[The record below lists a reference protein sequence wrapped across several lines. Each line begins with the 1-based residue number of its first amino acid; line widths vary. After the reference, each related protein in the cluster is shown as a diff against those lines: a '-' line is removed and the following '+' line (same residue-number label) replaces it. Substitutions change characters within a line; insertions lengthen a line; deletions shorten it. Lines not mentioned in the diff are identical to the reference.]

1 MIPVLSDH
9 PTQNPATERFLAA
22 LSRNGFTGELDRSA
36 ASRLAVATDNSVYQ
50 VMPDAVVFPKSAE
63 DVVCL
68 ARLLAEPGYRDV
80 TVVPRGGGTG
90 TNGQA
95 LSPGVVVDLSRHMAR
110 VLEFNADA
118 AWVRVE
124 PGVVLDD
131 LNRQVRS
138 RGLFFGPTLS
148 PSSRA
153 TLGGMISTNASGKGS
168 RVYGRT
174 ADHVIEL
181 DLVLIDGT
189 RITTRNVTVEEA
201 SAIAK
206 QRDRE
211 GRLYATLLGTLDE
224 HGHEIA
230 ERWPDMPRTLTGYDL
245 KSARSSDGT
254 QVSLNP
260 IVAGSEGTL
269 GFIVG
274 AKLRLLPIPK
284 VKRTVALSYAE
295 FEHALAAAEVLVV
308 ANPSAIE
315 TIDSCILELAKRDAI
330 WHKVAHLLQF
340 EGEVRAVN
348 LLEFIG
354 EDASELEQRI
364 KAFTTELEATHGQPA
379 APLGILVTQSEADA
393 AALWELRK
401 KGVGLLGALAGDR
414 RPVAFVE
421 DTAVPPHKLAAY
433 VRDFRKILD
442 DAGLTYGMF
451 GHVDVGCLHVRPALN
466 LRDPA
471 DEVRLRQLSDRV
483 VQLVREY
490 GGVFWG
496 EHGKGFRSEY
506 VPEFFGAKLFAALC
520 GIKEAFDPNGQLNPG
535 KLAIVRGKGQTL
547 SSVDGP
553 KRGAQDRQITA
564 LSQQHFAVAIH
575 CNGNGQCFTTDPD
588 SVMCPSSK
596 VRRDRVH
603 SPKGRAAMIREWL
616 RQLSRKGFDA
626 GARLRDDSAPTAGVA
641 DWLDR
646 MARYRDARDYDFS
659 NEVYD
664 ALDGCLSCKACATQC
679 PIQVDVP
686 RMKAEFLSLYHER
699 YPRPLRDYFVAAL
712 ESLLLWLALLPRL
725 FNWGMNRRWVKYVM
739 QHWVGIV
746 DIPPLGKVSLRRE
759 LKKRRAVWLTESEW
773 AQRKARS
780 QDERDNH
787 VILLQD
793 AFTTFYE
800 PHVVLATYDLMVKMG
815 LTPLVVPYF
824 PNGKALVIKGFLRLF
839 RALARRNAE
848 RLNRLAELG
857 IPMVGIEP
865 AVVLTY
871 RDEYPELL
879 GTESIR
885 FRVELLQDWLDKERP
900 RLRRLAPQT
909 SRSAPTPLLF
919 GHCTERTAAP
929 LSEAAWV
936 RVFQALNLEL
946 ETANVGCCGMC
957 GMFGHEAK
965 HVDESK
971 ALYAMSW
978 QPKLSTLAE
987 QRIALVSGHSCRSQ
1001 AHRVDG
1007 MSHRHPVELLLER
1020 CIARH
1025 GAT

>member
-1 MIPVLSDH
+1 MIPVLAEH
-9 PTQNPATERFLAA
+9 PTQSPATDRFLEA
-22 LSRNGFTGELDRSA
+22 LNRNGFTGEIDRSA
-36 ASRLAVATDNSVYQ
+36 ASRLAVSTDNSVYQ
-50 VMPDAVVFPKSAE
+50 VMPDAVVFPRSAE
-63 DVVCL
+63 DVVCV
-68 ARLLAEPGYRDV
+68 ARLLAEPGHRDV

-95 LSPGVVVDLSRHMAR
+95 LSPGVVVDMSRHMAR
-110 VLEFNADA
+110 VLEFDANA

-131 LNRQVRS
+131 LNRQVKS
-138 RGLFFGPTLS
+138 EGLFFGPTLS

-174 ADHVIEL
+174 ADHVLEL

-189 RITTRNVTVEEA
+189 RITTRDVTFEEA

-206 QRDRE
+206 QSDRE

-224 HGHEIA
+224 HCHEI
-230 ERWPDMPRTLTGYDL
+230 EQCWPDMPRTLTGYDL
-245 KSARSSDGT
+245 KSARNSAGT

-284 VKRTVALSYAE
+284 FKRTVALAYAE

-315 TIDSCILELAKRDAI
+315 TIDSRILELAKKDEI

-340 EGEVRAVN
+340 DGEVRAVN

-354 EDASELEQRI
+354 EDASELGRRI
-364 KAFTTELEATHGQPA
+364 EVFTTELEATRGQPA

-421 DTAVPPHKLAAY
+421 DTAVPPHKLSAY

-442 DAGLTYGMF
+442 EAGLTYGMF

-483 VQLVREY
+483 VQLVKEY

-535 KLAIVRGKGQTL
+535 KLAIVRGKGQAL

-553 KRGAQDRQITA
+553 KRGTQDRQITA

-603 SPKGRAAMIREWL
+603 SPKGRAALIREWL

-626 GARLRDDSAPTAGVA
+626 GARLRDDAPPTEGFA

-646 MARYRDARDYDFS
+646 MARDREPRDYDFS
-659 NEVYD
+659 NEVYA

-699 YPRPLRDYFVAAL
+699 YPHPLRDYFVAAL
-712 ESLLLWLALLPRL
+712 ESVLLWLALVPRL
-725 FNWGMNRRWVKYVM
+725 FNWWMNRRWVKSVM
-739 QHWVGIV
+739 QRSVGIV
-746 DIPPLGKVSLRRE
+746 DIPPLAVVSLRRE
-759 LKKRRAVWLTESEW
+759 LKKRRAVWLTEREW
-773 AQRKARS
+773 AHRLACS
-780 QDERDNH
+780 VDERANQ

-800 PHVVLATYDLMVKMG
+800 PHVALATYDLMVKMG

-839 RALARRNAE
+839 RRLARRNAE
-848 RLNRLAELG
+848 RLNRLAKLG
-857 IPMVGIEP
+857 IPIVGIEP

-879 GTESIR
+879 GADAIR

-900 RLRRLAPQT
+900 RLRGLAPQT
-909 SRSAPTPLLF
+909 SQVTPTPLLF

-929 LSEAAWV
+929 LSEGAWV
-936 RVFQALNLEL
+936 RVFRTLNLDL

-978 QPKLSTLAE
+978 QPKLSSLVE
-987 QRIALVSGHSCRSQ
+987 QRVSLVSGHSCRSQ

-1007 MSHRHPVELLLER
+1007 TRHRHPVELLLER
-1020 CIARH
+1020 CIAK
-1025 GAT
+1025 